1 MADHHVSVTVKSTS
15 GTWQNAEFNTS
26 NKIEK
31 ILEEA
36 IKHFNL
42 SKTPAAPYTV
52 VRESTGQP
60 LPLNEKIS
68 EAGLQSGEVVL
79 IQAGQPVDG

>member
-1 MADHHVSVTVKSTS
+1 MADHHVSLTVKSTS

-26 NKIEK
+26 NKVEK

-36 IKHFNL
+36 INHFNL
-42 SKTPAAPYTV
+42 SKTPTAPYTI
-52 VRESTGQP
+52 VRESTGQS

-68 EAGLQSGEVVL
+68 DAGLHAGEVVL